1 MKKAIILLLSAFI
14 LAGCGSKTEVP
25 ANGGTESSSQA
36 VSEAEKSEEN
46 EVLTIW
52 RKDITLQDA
61 FVPTQELKDLPFKE
75 LTTSAAEALPVHI
88 KLHGEEKISD
98 KIESIKGGVSAQ
110 YAVAEMSEELK
121 EKYPRIWAAMNSF
134 NEFAEQNSL
143 LEIADGETRYKAYR
157 TKKDVPSFL
166 YLSSWTGIEITR
178 ADSGILSFFR
188 SAYRYN
194 REIEPDYHEIY
205 GMSID
210 PATGRIL
217 SLNDVFTDTDSLPQM
232 IWEALVRSGWRNDT
246 DPDREEFIEILRA
259 AVQGCRDDGSF
270 AWAIDPLGIEFG
282 LNEARTEDGK
292 EYHRRERA
300 YIPFSLCEDIL
311 RPGIYGAAYDYMVH
325 LTAKDVEG
333 VTQTGLPS
341 PDNDDFYFA
350 YYIVQ
355 KSGARYLY
363 CTTDN
368 HTDLYRITEDGLE
381 KTGEVKAEISYEH
394 NGHMS
399 VPLPPDSYR
408 LEKTAN
414 LLQELF
420 LEAPAHSDNDG
431 MVVRDGYFELKT
443 NPLPITTGNAFEAEI
458 FEDSESSESAIGTI
472 PEHTLL
478 TIVRSDG
485 ESFIDCGLEDGEQI
499 ARLYVEQNEAGGWTV
514 NGHPADE
521 VIAHQG
527 WMEE

>member
-1 MKKAIILLLSAFI
+1 MRKAIVFLLTALI
-14 LAGCGSKTEVP
+14 LAGCGSKSENIASAGTEV
-25 ANGGTESSSQA
+25 SSQ
-36 VSEAEKSEEN
+36 SITAEESDEN
-46 EVLTIW
+46 GILTLW
-52 RKDITLQDA
+52 KKDITLQDP
-61 FVPTQELKDLPFKE
+61 FVPTQDLKDLPFKE
-75 LTTSAAEALPVHI
+75 LTISASEAVPVYI
-88 KLHGEEKISD
+88 KLRGEEKISD
-98 KIESIKGGVSAQ
+98 KIESVKGGVSAG
-110 YAVAEMSEELK
+110 YAVAEMNEGVK
-121 EKYPRIWAAMNSF
+121 EKYPRIWAAMNSY
-134 NEFAEQNSL
+134 NEFAEQNCL

-157 TKKDVPSFL
+157 MKKNVPSFL

-188 SAYRYN
+188 TAYRYN

-210 PATGRIL
+210 PATGRVL
-217 SLNDVFTDTDSLPQM
+217 SLNDIFTDTKDLPQM

-246 DPDREEFIEILRA
+246 DPDREEFMEILRT

-270 AWAIDPLGIEFG
+270 AWALDPLGIEFG
-282 LNEARTEDGK
+282 LNEARAEDGK
-292 EYHRRERA
+292 EYHKRERA
-300 YIPFSLCEDIL
+300 YIPFSLCNDIL
-311 RPGIYGAAYDYMVH
+311 RPGICGAAYDYMVH
-325 LTAKDVEG
+325 LTEKDVEC
-333 VTQTGLPS
+333 VTKLDIPS
-341 PDNDDFYFA
+341 PENDNSYFA

-355 KSGARYLY
+355 KSGARHLY

-399 VPLPPDSYR
+399 VPLSPDSYK
-408 LEKTAN
+408 LYKSAD

-420 LEAPAHSDNDG
+420 LEADAHSDDDG
-431 MVVRDGYFELKT
+431 MVVRDGYYELKANT
-443 NPLPITTGNAFEAEI
+443 MPITTGAAFEAEI
-458 FEDSESSESAIGTI
+458 FEDSGSTERAAGIV
-472 PEHTLL
+472 PEHSIL

-485 ESFIDCGLEDGEQI
+485 ESFIDCKTEDGEQI
-499 ARLYVEQNEAGGWTV
+499 IRLYVEKDDSGELIV

-521 VIAHQG
+521 VIAQQG